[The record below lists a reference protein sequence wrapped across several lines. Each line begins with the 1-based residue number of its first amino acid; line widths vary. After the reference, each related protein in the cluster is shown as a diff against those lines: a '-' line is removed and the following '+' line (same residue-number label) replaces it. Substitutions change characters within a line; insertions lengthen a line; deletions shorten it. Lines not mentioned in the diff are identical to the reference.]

1 MAQQQW
7 LWKLERL
14 SLAGTTTDRL
24 CRLSLEIRCGVT
36 AILGH
41 SGAGKSSLLSILAGM
56 ERPSCGTVER
66 GETLDFAGKNQLAA
80 AQESAFAVPLF
91 WAPQDAGLWP
101 HLTARQHLDTVFER
115 LSEVSGGADAKS
127 DDRSD
132 KLLEAFDLHHRQHA
146 FPGELSRGEQ
156 SRLAIA
162 RALAIRPAVLILDEP
177 LSHVDPLRR
186 PVYWQQI
193 RDYIL
198 RTQASLVFTTHEP
211 EAVIRESSQ
220 VLCLREG
227 RAVWHGATDDLYYR
241 PPSKEVAEFLGPGNW
256 FEPAE
261 QAVWLADASVPSDR
275 KCFRPESLYL
285 EPSENGNAQI
295 LSFQFSGSYSETTLK
310 HGSTSIQKTII
321 HRPSGNVHVVGQRV
335 LLKVLS

>member
-14 SLAGTTTDRL
+14 SLAGTTADRL
-24 CRLSLEIRCGVT
+24 SQLTLEIRCGVT

-56 ERPSCGTVER
+56 ERPSCGTVQR
-66 GETLDFAGKNQLAA
+66 GETLSLTPSHLPKAEPN
-80 AQESAFAVPLF
+80 SAFAVPLF

-101 HLTARQHLDTVFER
+101 HLTARQHLEAVFER
-115 LSEVSGGADAKS
+115 LSEVSAAENSKT

-193 RDYIL
+193 RDYTF

-211 EAVIRESSQ
+211 EAVVRESGQ
-220 VLCLREG
+220 VLCLRDG
-227 RAVWHGATDDLYYR
+227 QAVWHGATDDLYYR
-241 PPSKEVAEFLGPGNW
+241 PPSEEVADFLGPGNW

-261 QAVWLADASVPSDR
+261 QAVWLAEADVPNGR

-310 HGSTSIQKTII
+310 HGPTSAQKTII
-321 HRPSGNVHVVGQRV
+321 HRPAGNVHEVGQRV